1 MFAASIQGG
10 GVLAKA
16 SLIAAQV
23 QCRPDS
29 PWENRSVG
37 VGPVCRTSLSTGLSE
52 WELGPRHTE
61 WSPIFPPLFLVRTA
75 IDPTKLATCWS
86 FTQHWENNLQ
96 VCQSTQSIII
106 SKQPVA
112 PKTHILR
119 LSPSIIVR
127 Q

>member
-1 MFAASIQGG
+1 M
-10 GVLAKA
+10 
-16 SLIAAQV
+16 
-23 QCRPDS
+23 
-29 PWENRSVG
+29 G
-37 VGPVCRTSLSTGLSE
+37 VGPVCWTSLPTGLSE

-61 WSPIFPPLFLVRTA
+61 QSSIFPPLSLVRTA

-86 FTQHWENNLQ
+86 LTRPWENNFRMH
-96 VCQSTQSIII
+96 QSTESIIII
-106 SKQPVA
+106 SKKPAA